1 MENIKQMGKGKYKDS
16 RKTKPAR
23 INCNTPF
30 EWEVGWF
37 SFGNQSSG
45 GASPQ
50 KEPIK
55 RIASKISILNS
66 KVKWWFRK
74 TSTPYMYKEASCKL
88 TTPFSSLAAC
98 IPRFASLL
106 HGSIYSS
113 GASIRE
119 TVIVSPNHPA

>member
-1 MENIKQMGKGKYKDS
+1 MGKGKYKDS

-66 KVKWWFRK
+66 KVK
-74 TSTPYMYKEASCKL
+74 
-88 TTPFSSLAAC
+88 
-98 IPRFASLL
+98 
-106 HGSIYSS
+106 
-113 GASIRE
+113 
-119 TVIVSPNHPA
+119 